1 MMSLSQPQS
10 RARIPSLRLQV
21 RRVLPAV
28 VRSPLIWN
36 GYALIASAGL
46 TSVLGLAF
54 WGLAARLYTPE
65 QVGLGAALISTMLT
79 LGNISQLNLGNF
91 LNRYLPPAGRNAL
104 RLVLAAY
111 AVAGAAAALLSALV
125 VFVIPHFV
133 TELSFLRDEPLSMAA
148 FVVATV
154 AWTLFALQDSVL
166 AGLRRATV
174 VPVENAIFSIAKL
187 LLLALF
193 SGSSLLGSGLYAVW
207 VLPLPLLLAL
217 INWLIFVR
225 FLPQHRSGAESSGPD
240 RHALLRYFGW
250 DYAGT
255 LASMAAMGVAPL
267 IVLHYGGPGEL
278 AVYYISW
285 EVAYGLYL
293 VSRSM
298 GISLLA
304 EAAFERGRLH
314 QLAVD
319 ALIYATAPLL
329 AGVTVLLLGAPLLLS
344 LLGAQYAGAS
354 STLPRLLA
362 LSCLPWSLVTLM
374 LAAARATGRTEVVA
388 TAQVATLAILLGLG
402 TPLVIA
408 AGAVGMAA
416 AWLVAHCCVAV
427 GLLADLSLRLGP
439 TGRLELCLRLLS
451 SLVRHWRSIAPF
463 ERSSASLEVAIARFC
478 AATRLGNVD
487 PRTIREFRRES
498 DVRTGLFKASK
509 FDGGDLIFKSSRS
522 AGGRRALVR
531 HILRAQ
537 ALRAEALLDDLGF
550 EFSKIVACH
559 VATSEVSLAE
569 HAWPGEDGRAVL
581 SSGGLHFPALTCAV
595 AGIAEIHTRTAM
607 TKTIDGQW
615 LQRWVDGGVEAARKV
630 PCCLL
635 DDKARAGGL
644 ARFLKEQRQF
654 WAGRRLPLG
663 LGHGDF
669 SPGNLLFAVGPGDSD
684 ARLVA
689 IIDWEAASCDAP
701 PGIDAM
707 FMLLT
712 ARALRSG
719 EELGFVVRQMLQNP
733 ALTRQEELS
742 MASLRAVIEASYG
755 SLRHRAVIRA
765 LCGLAWW
772 RHVSANLSKS
782 SSFADKPL
790 WVSINVDL
798 VLACYNQDSET
809 VGGLLSA
816 VTTGLKRLKMH
827 ASRAKAALPQ

>member
-1 MMSLSQPQS
+1 MMMSLSQPHS
-10 RARIPSLRLQV
+10 RARLPSLLLQV
-21 RRVLPAV
+21 RHALPAA

-46 TSVLGLAF
+46 TSALGLAF
-54 WGLAARLYTPE
+54 WGLAARLYSPE
-65 QVGLGAALISTMLT
+65 QVGIGAALISTMLT

-91 LNRYLPPAGRNAL
+91 LNRYLPPAGQNAL
-104 RLVLAAY
+104 GLILAAY
-111 AVAGAAAALLSALV
+111 ALAGGGAAIFSTLIILFISHLV
-125 VFVIPHFV
+125 S
-133 TELSFLRDEPLSMAA
+133 ELGFLRDEPLLMAA

-166 AGLRRATV
+166 AGLRRSTV
-174 VPVENAIFSIAKL
+174 VPVENAVFSAAKL
-187 LLLALF
+187 LLLALL
-193 SGSSLLGSGLYAVW
+193 SGSSLLGSGLYAAW

-217 INWLIFVR
+217 TNWLIFFR
-225 FLPQHRSGAESSGPD
+225 FLPQHNAETCAPD
-240 RHALLRYFGW
+240 RRALIRYFGW

-255 LASMAAMGVAPL
+255 LTSMTAIGVAPL
-267 IVLHYGGPGEL
+267 IILHYGGPGEL

-298 GISLLA
+298 GVSLLA
-304 EAAFERGRLH
+304 EAAFERSRLH

-319 ALIYATAPLL
+319 ALIYATVPLL
-329 AGVTVLLLGAPLLLS
+329 AGVALLLLAAPLLLS

-354 STLPRLLA
+354 SLLLQLLA

-374 LAAARATGRTEVVA
+374 LAVARATGRTEVVA
-388 TAQVATLAILLGLG
+388 TAQVVTLAIVLGLG

-416 AWLVAHCCVAV
+416 AWLVAHCCVALA
-427 GLLADLSLRLGP
+427 LLAYVSLRLGP
-439 TGRLELCLRLLS
+439 TGRFELGLRILS
-451 SLVRHWRSIAPF
+451 SLARHWRSIAPR
-463 ERSSASLEVAIARFC
+463 ERSSVSLEVSIAQFC
-478 AATRLGNVD
+478 AVTRLGAAD
-487 PRTIREFRRES
+487 PRTVREFRRES
-498 DVRTGLFKASK
+498 DVRTGLFKALK
-509 FDGGDLIFKSSRS
+509 TDGEGLIFKSSTS
-522 AGGRRALVR
+522 AGGRGALVR

-537 ALRAEALLDDLGF
+537 ALRTEPLLDDLGF
-550 EFSKIVACH
+550 EVSRIVACH
-559 VATSEVSLAE
+559 VSTSEVSLAE

-581 SSGGLHFPALTCAV
+581 SSGRLHFPAVTCAI
-595 AGIAEIHTRTAM
+595 AGIAEIHARTAM
-607 TKTIDGQW
+607 TRTIDRQW

-630 PCCLL
+630 QCCLL
-635 DDKARAGGL
+635 DDATRAKGL
-644 ARFLKEQRQF
+644 AHFLKEQRQF

-669 SPGNLLFAVGPGDSD
+669 CPGNLLFAVGPGDTD

-689 IIDWEAASCDAP
+689 IVDWEAASCDAP

-712 ARALRSG
+712 ARALGSG

-733 ALTRQEELS
+733 ELTRQEELS
-742 MASLRAVIEASYG
+742 MASLRTAIEVSYG
-755 SLRHRAVIRA
+755 SLRHHAVIRA

-772 RHVSANLSKS
+772 RHIAANLSKS
-782 SSFADKPL
+782 SSFANKPL

-798 VLACYNQDSET
+798 VLACYIQDSET
-809 VGGLLSA
+809 AGGLLSA
-816 VTTGLKRLKMH
+816 VTTGLRSLKIH
-827 ASRAKAALPQ
+827 GSRTKSALP